1 MIGPSSPPRRR
12 FRTWAFRSGVR
23 AFFLFVFLSTLH
35 PAAAQ
40 FTDVSSAAGIAF
52 VHSHTAKGPDF
63 SIGTG
68 AAWFDYDD
76 DGDLDLYVTTRQGAN
91 LLYENDGAG
100 SFTEVASTVGAD
112 DAANDGAGVSVADI
126 DNDGDLD
133 LFLANSLEDTLLRN
147 ELVETGTA
155 TFTDIT
161 AGSGITGDE
170 RGSSASWGDYDG
182 DGFLDLYVAH
192 HIPMDISTGNTQ
204 DRLYHNNGDGT
215 FTDVSYL
222 LSGDVDGSGTD
233 DTKGYG
239 FITAWTDFDDDGDLD
254 LYLMNDCP
262 FFPEG
267 NKLWRNDG
275 GLDPEN
281 WIFTEVS
288 GDVGAHQCSNAMGIA
303 VGDYNR
309 DGLWD
314 YYFTNIGSAYLLRN
328 DGGLLTDVTTEAGVF
343 EDVEPGTGKLRIT
356 WGAIFFDYDLDMW
369 QDLVVAAGVISK
381 SSETDPQPNMLY
393 HNDGNGTTLTNVST
407 GSGIEDERRSRTIVM
422 GDYDNDGDP
431 DLFYVNYAEPV
442 VLARNDTD
450 NGNHWLI
457 LELEGVA
464 SNRNGI
470 GARIRV
476 RTPDGVDQYWEMRSG
491 SSLGG
496 GDDPAAYFGLGAN
509 PTVDEI
515 EIRWPSG
522 IVQTLTGVT
531 ADQRMTV
538 VESGLRVVMIPQAV
552 PLEIP
557 AEGGSFTYTLVL
569 ENHTDV
575 TQTFD
580 AWVNLTGPG
589 GVNLTRGPVPV
600 TLDPGATTNKDLSQ
614 TVPAGAAAGEYTMTG
629 SAGSF
634 PIAEQTDAFTFTKA
648 AAAAR
653 SAGAWT
659 SSEAAFGET
668 GARLPVPSTTTLD
681 PNFPNP
687 FNPTTT
693 IPFSL
698 PKAMRV
704 RLSVHDAL
712 GREVAVL
719 VDGKRAA
726 GRHAVSWDAAGH
738 PTGPYFLRL
747 EAGGNT
753 FTRAMLLMK

>member
-1 MIGPSSPPRRR
+1 ML
-12 FRTWAFRSGVR
+12 
-23 AFFLFVFLSTLH
+23 FLLVFLLARH

-40 FTDVSSAAGIAF
+40 FTDVSSAAGITF
-52 VHSHTAKGPDF
+52 VHSHTANGPDY

-68 AAWFDYDD
+68 AAWFDYDN

-91 LLYENDGAG
+91 VLYENDGAG
-100 SFTEVASTVGAD
+100 FFTDVAVAVGAD
-112 DAANDGAGVSVADI
+112 DAAHDGAGVAVADF

-133 LFLANSLEDTLLRN
+133 LFLANSLEDALLRN
-147 ELVETGTA
+147 EFVETGTA

-161 AGSGITGDE
+161 AGAGITGDE

-192 HIPMDISTGNTQ
+192 HEPMSISTGKTQ
-204 DRLYHNNGDGT
+204 DHLYHNNGDGT
-215 FTDVSYL
+215 FTNVSYL
-222 LSGDVDGSGTD
+222 LAGDVDGSGTD
-233 DTKGYG
+233 DAKGYG

-262 FFPEG
+262 FYPEG

-281 WIFTEVS
+281 WLFTEVS
-288 GDVGAHQCSNAMGIA
+288 AEVGADQCANAMGIA

-309 DGLWD
+309 DGRWD

-343 EDVEPGTGKLRIT
+343 EELEPGTGKVRVT

-407 GSGIEDERRSRTIVM
+407 GSGIDDERRSRTIVM

-442 VLARNDTD
+442 VLVRNDTD

-464 SNRNGI
+464 SNRDGV

-496 GDDPAAYFGLGAN
+496 GDDLAAYFGLGAN
-509 PTVDEI
+509 ATVDEI

-522 IVQTLTGVT
+522 IVQTLTGVA

-557 AEGGSFTYTLVL
+557 AEGGSFTYTLLL

-575 TQTFD
+575 TRTFD

-589 GVNLTRGPVPV
+589 GVNITRGPVPV
-600 TLDPGATTNKDLSQ
+600 TLDPGATTTKDLSQ
-614 TVPAGAAAGEYTMTG
+614 TVPGGGAAGEYTMTG
-629 SAGSF
+629 SAGTF
-634 PIAEQTDAFTFTKA
+634 PIAEQSDAFTFTKA
-648 AAAAR
+648 EVVTTR
-653 SAGAWT
+653 SEGAWT
-659 SSEAAFGET
+659 SSLETAFGGT
-668 GARLPVPSTTTLD
+668 PDARATAPSTVALA

-687 FNPTTT
+687 FNPATR
-693 IPFSL
+693 IPFNL
-698 PKAMRV
+698 PEAMRI
-704 RLSVHDAL
+704 RLTVYDAL

-719 VDGKRAA
+719 VDGERAA
-726 GRHAVSWDAAGH
+726 GRHVVTWDAAGQ
-738 PTGPYFLRL
+738 PTGSYFLRL
-747 EAGGNT
+747 EAGRGT
-753 FTRAMLLMK
+753 FVRAMLLMK

>member
-1 MIGPSSPPRRR
+1 ML
-12 FRTWAFRSGVR
+12 
-23 AFFLFVFLSTLH
+23 FLLVFLLARH
-35 PAAAQ
+35 PAVAQ
-40 FTDVSSAAGIAF
+40 FTDVSSAAGITL
-52 VHSHTAKGPDF
+52 VHNHTANGPDF
-63 SIGTG
+63 NIGTG
-68 AAWFDYDD
+68 AAWFDYDN

-91 LLYENDGAG
+91 VLYENDGAG
-100 SFTEVASTVGAD
+100 FFTDVAVAVGAD
-112 DAANDGAGVSVADI
+112 DAAHDGAGVAVADF

-133 LFLANSLEDTLLRN
+133 LFLANSLEDALLRN

-161 AGSGITGDE
+161 ASAGITGDE
-170 RGSSASWGDYDG
+170 RGTSASWGDYDG

-192 HIPMDISTGNTQ
+192 HEPMSISAGKTQ
-204 DRLYHNNGDGT
+204 DHLYHNNGDGT
-215 FTDVSYL
+215 FTNVSYL
-222 LSGDVDGSGTD
+222 LAGDADGSGTD
-233 DTKGYG
+233 DAKGYG

-262 FFPEG
+262 FYPEG

-281 WIFTEVS
+281 WLFTEVS
-288 GDVGAHQCSNAMGIA
+288 AEVGADQCANAMGIA

-309 DGLWD
+309 DGRWD

-343 EDVEPGTGKLRIT
+343 EELEPGTGKVRVT

-393 HNDGNGTTLTNVST
+393 HNDGNETTLTNVST
-407 GSGIEDERRSRTIVM
+407 GSGIEDERRTRTIVM

-442 VLARNDTD
+442 VLVRNDTD

-457 LELEGVA
+457 LDLEGVV
-464 SNRNGI
+464 SNRDGV

-496 GDDPAAYFGLGAN
+496 GDDLAAYFGLGAN
-509 PTVDEI
+509 ASVDEI

-522 IVQTLTGVT
+522 IVQTLTGVA

-557 AEGGSFTYTLVL
+557 PGGGSFAYTLVL
-569 ENHTDV
+569 ENHSDV
-575 TQTFD
+575 TRTFD
-580 AWVNLTGPG
+580 VWVNLTGPG
-589 GVNLTRGPVPV
+589 GVNITRGPVPV

-614 TVPAGAAAGEYTMTG
+614 TVPASADAGTYTMTG
-629 SAGSF
+629 SAGAF
-634 PIAEQTDAFTFTKA
+634 PIAEQSDAFTFTKA
-648 AAAAR
+648 EVVTTR
-653 SAGAWT
+653 SEGAWT
-659 SSEAAFGET
+659 SSFETAFGGT
-668 GARLPVPSTTTLD
+668 PDARTPAPSTPALD

-687 FNPTTT
+687 FNPATR
-693 IPFSL
+693 IPFNL
-698 PKAMRV
+698 PEAMRI
-704 RLSVHDAL
+704 RLAVYDAL

-719 VDGKRAA
+719 VDEERAA
-726 GRHAVSWDAAGH
+726 GRHVVTWDAAGQ
-738 PTGPYFLRL
+738 PTGSYFLRL

-753 FTRAMLLMK
+753 FVRAMLLMK